1 MMPGTLQGA
10 LHRPRPRPASIGLVG
25 LLTAMLLALSLVS
38 LGFGAAPMTWGE
50 VLGGLLGVGPEQNA
64 LIIRQIR
71 LPRVLLAWLLGASLG
86 MSGAAL
92 QGLLRNPLAEPGL
105 LGISAS
111 AALGAVLALYFG
123 LTSVSLWTLPA
134 AAMSGALLAT
144 LSLYL
149 LTRGGASN
157 LTLILAGIALSS
169 LAGALTSL
177 ALNLAPSP
185 SSVQDIV
192 LWLLGSIADRS
203 LADVRLV
210 LPFVAL
216 GLALL
221 LAAAPSLTV
230 LTLGEAEAASL
241 GVSLPRLRALVIA
254 GSALAVGAC
263 VSVTGTI
270 GFVGLVVP
278 HLLRGLVRHRPGA
291 LLLPSA
297 VGGALLVL
305 AADIVIRLLQTPQQ
319 LMLGVVT
326 ALVGAPFFLVLVLK
340 SRRALP

>member
-1 MMPGTLQGA
+1 MLA
-10 LHRPRPRPASIGLVG
+10 LHATLAAVLLVLSI
-25 LLTAMLLALSLVS
+25 LSLG
-38 LGFGAAPMTWGE
+38 LGAAPMGWGE
-50 VLGGLLGVGPEQNA
+50 VLGGLFGTGPEEHR
-64 LIIRQIR
+64 IIVRQIR
-71 LPRVLLAWLLGASLG
+71 LPRVLLAWLLGAALG

-111 AALGAVLALYFG
+111 AGLGAVLALYFG
-123 LTSVSLWTLPA
+123 LTAFGIWILPSL
-134 AAMSGALLAT
+134 AMAGALGAT
-144 LSLYL
+144 LLLYA
-149 LTRGGASN
+149 LTRGGTSN
-157 LTLILAGIALSS
+157 LTLILAGVALSS

-177 ALNLAPSP
+177 ALNLAPNP
-185 SSVQDIV
+185 ASVQDIV

-203 LADVRLV
+203 LADVGLV
-210 LPFVAL
+210 LPFVAV
-216 GLALL
+216 GLVLL
-221 LAAAPSLTV
+221 MAAAPALTL

-241 GVSLPRLRALVIA
+241 GVQLPRLRGLIIT

-278 HLLRGLVRHRPGA
+278 HLLRGLVRHQPGS

-297 VGGALLVL
+297 LGGAVLVL
-305 AADIVIRLLQTPQQ
+305 GADLVIRLLDTPQP

-326 ALVGAPFFLVLVLK
+326 ALVGAPFFLALVVQ
-340 SRRALP
+340 SRRTLP